1 MVIVGCIFSLQV
13 LLLTFGGLAFG
24 VYDNYGLTIQ
34 QWAIC
39 VLIGLFSLAVN
50 IFLKLLP
57 IAKSE
62 HEHVEHGYGN
72 KLADVR
78 RGSRIISLK
87 RIEERVD
94 RDLAKNA
101 ALH

>member
-1 MVIVGCIFSLQV
+1 MGVIFSLQV
-13 LLLTFGGLAFG
+13 LLLTFGGMAFG
-24 VYDNYGLTIQ
+24 VYDNFGLTIQ
-34 QWAIC
+34 QWLLC
-39 VLIGLFSLAVN
+39 VLIGVFSLVVN
-50 IFLKLLP
+50 VFLKLLP

-72 KLADVR
+72 KMGDVR

-94 RDLAKNA
+94 RDLAKNSV
-101 ALH
+101 LH